1 MKNNLILVFLIIF
14 FTQND
19 LSAENIFIE
28 SKNISVDKQS
38 QISIFENDVLI
49 KTDDNKTINSDFA
62 EYNKSTGNIKL
73 KGNVI
78 AIDDKNNKIETQRAE
93 YNDEKNI

>member
-28 SKNISVDKQS
+28 
-38 QISIFENDVLI
+38 
-49 KTDDNKTINSDFA
+49 
-62 EYNKSTGNIKL
+62 L
-73 KGNVI
+73 KKYI
-78 AIDDKNNKIETQRAE
+78 CR
-93 YNDEKNI
+93 